1 MAITK
6 CLFLYSVWGRA
17 HWSLVLSSNRLAGPL
32 NGVTPIVRTPVTDI
46 GMIASDLVNLA
57 VASRYEDQRSSP
69 FCRLNHGLLRSYK
82 PACPQV
88 APPDRS
94 LCTACVR
101 GVHVAEPF
109 ASSPAADLA
118 FSRSEEHTSE
128 LQSLRHLV

>member
-32 NGVTPIVRTPVTDI
+32 NGVTPVVRTPGTDI
-46 GMIASDLVNLA
+46 GMIASDLVKLTG
-57 VASRYEDQRSSP
+57 ASRYEEQHSSP
-69 FCRLNHGLLRSYK
+69 YCRLNHGLLRSYN
-82 PACPQV
+82 PACPPV

-118 FSRSEEHTSE
+118 FSPPSEN
-128 LQSLRHLV
+128 R